1 MIFRTLSTKLKD
13 LAGPFPVLF
22 LTGPRQSGKT
32 TLARA
37 AFPEFQYIT
46 LEDLQNRQEAR
57 EDPRGF
63 LHRLEGDGGAILDEI
78 QRTPDLFSY
87 LQGFVDEERGGPLI
101 LTGSQHFLLTEKISQ
116 SLAGRVAILELMPFS
131 LAELAERRALTPDNF
146 LQTDAYPGQSEGTD
160 LFDALFTGCF
170 PRIHDR
176 GLDASIWLDGYLR
189 TYVERDVRQIANIGD
204 LDAFTRFVGLCAGRA
219 GSLLNLSSLGADA
232 GISQATVKRW
242 LSVPRAGYI
251 VHLLPPHH
259 QNFSKRLIK
268 TPKLY
273 FADAGL
279 LCHVLGLRKPEDIRN
294 HPLRGAIFENFV
306 FNELQKL
313 FFHNG
318 QRPPLYFW
326 RDARGLEI
334 DFILDMGTRRIPVE
348 AKSGA
353 TVASDFFNALDRY
366 IELSKDP
373 DGVLVY
379 GGSESYRRNGH
390 QVRSWRF
397 CS

>member
-1 MIFRTLSTKLKD
+1 MIFRTLSTKLKE
-13 LAGPFPVLF
+13 LAGPFPVIF

-37 AFPEFQYIT
+37 AFPEFQYVT

-63 LHRLEGDGGAILDEI
+63 LQRLEGDGGAILDEI
-78 QRTPDLFSY
+78 QRTPDFFSY

-116 SLAGRVAILELMPFS
+116 SLAGRVAILELLPFS

-146 LQTDAYPGQSEGTD
+146 LEAGAVPAQSEGTD
-160 LFDALFTGCF
+160 FFDALFTGCF

-242 LSVPRAGYI
+242 LSVLRAGYI

-268 TPKLY
+268 NPKLY
-273 FADAGL
+273 FVDTGL

-334 DFILDMGTRRIPVE
+334 DFILDMGIRRIPVE

-353 TVASDFFNALDRY
+353 TIASDFFKALDRY
-366 IELSKDP
+366 IALSKDP

-379 GGSESYRRNGH
+379 GGSKSYRRNGH
-390 QVRSWRF
+390 QVRSWRA

>member
-13 LAGPFPVLF
+13 LAGPFPVIF

-37 AFPEFQYIT
+37 AFPDFRYIT
-46 LEDLQNRQEAR
+46 LEDLQNRREAR

-63 LHRLEGDGGAILDEI
+63 LHRLEGDGGAILDEV

-116 SLAGRVAILELMPFS
+116 SLAGRVAILELLPFS

-146 LQTDAYPGQSEGTD
+146 LDPDVFPEQPEKPDI
-160 LFDALFTGCF
+160 FDALFIGCF

-176 GLDASIWLDGYLR
+176 GLDAPIWLDGYLR

-242 LSVPRAGYI
+242 LSVLRAGYI

-273 FADAGL
+273 FVDTGL

-326 RDARGLEI
+326 RDTRGLEI

-353 TVASDFFNALDRY
+353 TIASDFFNALDRY
-366 IELSKDP
+366 LQLSKDP

-379 GGSESYRRNGH
+379 GGTKSYRRGGH
-390 QVRSWRF
+390 RVRSWRS

>member
-37 AFPEFQYIT
+37 AFPEFRYIT
-46 LEDLQNRQEAR
+46 LEDLQNRQEAQ
-57 EDPRGF
+57 EDPKGF

-146 LQTDAYPGQSEGTD
+146 LDPDGHPEQPEGTD

-242 LSVPRAGYI
+242 LSVLRAGYI

-273 FADAGL
+273 FADTGL

-353 TVASDFFNALDRY
+353 TVASDFFKALDRY
-366 IELSKDP
+366 IQLSKDP

-379 GGSESYRRNGH
+379 GGNESYRRNGH
-390 QVRSWRF
+390 QVRSWRA

>member
-13 LAGPFPVLF
+13 LAGPFPVIF

-348 AKSGA
+348 AKPGA